1 MSFWFLISVI
11 KSIIGFS
18 CPMLLHDE
26 MQATLYRR
34 HKASYSDSLSPRAS
48 YCLVR
53 VLVIVSTRAT
63 LCDAYTQKGSKPGI
77 SLCKCIRQPS
87 VFDENDRAT
96 YERRKNSLEQIGKP
110 TNLMSFLTTV
120 PTFTPKL
127 ACMIDMSDI
136 SNKRYITIRNYLA
149 YSCQLL

>member
-1 MSFWFLISVI
+1 
-11 KSIIGFS
+11 
-18 CPMLLHDE
+18 MLLHDE

-63 LCDAYTQKGSKPGI
+63 LCDVYTQKGSNPGI

-87 VFDENDRAT
+87 VFNDNDRAT
-96 YERRKNSLEQIGKP
+96 YERRKNSLEQVGQP
-110 TNLMSFLTTV
+110 TNLTRALTTD
-120 PTFTPKL
+120 PTFTPK
-127 ACMIDMSDI
+127 AGCTIGMTDI
-136 SNKRYITIRNYLA
+136 SNKRYMTTHNYLV